1 MSKKGF
7 IEKVGVVIET
17 LPDGIFK
24 VRLEGEDKEVMA
36 YLSGKMR
43 KFKIF
48 ILLGD
53 KVKLEFSEYDSNMGR
68 ITYRL
73 K

>member
-1 MSKKGF
+1 MDNKEF
-7 IEKVGVVIET
+7 IEKVGTVIET
-17 LPDGIFK
+17 LPDGQFK
-24 VRLEGEDKEVMA
+24 VKLEDEDREITA

-43 KFKIF
+43 KFKIM

-53 KVKLEFSEYDSNMGR
+53 KVKLEFSKYDPDMGR